1 MEHSNEYLVT
11 NCSNWIIIFNGGIDP
26 VYKNFPDNNKTSKST
41 YLTGILMPIL
51 FAFIFGETLID
62 ILPGLTIIDLAAYF
76 FMGVVSG
83 FFLAT
88 YFFSRKA

>member
-1 MEHSNEYLVT
+1 MNPWLLIA
-11 NCSNWIIIFNGGIDP
+11 IIGLLLLMIGFILF
-26 VYKNFPDNNKTSKST
+26 VKKFPDNKKTSKST

-51 FAFIFGETLID
+51 FAFIFGETLLD

-76 FMGVVSG
+76 IMGVVSG

-88 YFFSRKA
+88 YFISRKV

>member
-1 MEHSNEYLVT
+1 MDPWLLIA
-11 NCSNWIIIFNGGIDP
+11 IIGLLLLMIGFILF
-26 VYKNFPDNNKTSKST
+26 VKKFPDDKKTNKST

-51 FAFIFGETLID
+51 FAFIFGGTLLD

-76 FMGVVSG
+76 IMGVVSG

-88 YFFSRKA
+88 YFISRKV